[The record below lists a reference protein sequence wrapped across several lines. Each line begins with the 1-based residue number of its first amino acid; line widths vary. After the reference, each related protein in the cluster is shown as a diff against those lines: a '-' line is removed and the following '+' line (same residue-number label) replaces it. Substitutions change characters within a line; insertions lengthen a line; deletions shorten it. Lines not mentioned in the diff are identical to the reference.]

1 MIMARQDTALTV
13 IPSGKAVG
21 AEVIGVD
28 LSAGLDDADF
38 AAIESAFNAHSVL
51 CLRDQSA
58 EAAAFVAFAKRF
70 GAVEYIFL
78 EHYAH
83 PEHREI
89 MLVSNIQEEGRNIGH
104 ADAGRVWHTDMSYTD
119 TPPRATLLHAIDV
132 PQAEDRTLGDTL
144 FASATAAYDA
154 LPADMK
160 DRVAGLKAVHQVSGR
175 RRRTGTGTEDN
186 KFRDQQPDVIH
197 PVIRTHPVTGRKAIY
212 VSEGECIGILGMP
225 ETEALPL
232 IAELAQHVIRPEFQ
246 YRHQWR
252 VGDILIWDNPAV
264 QHLAVHDYEWPQHRR
279 LMHRITV
286 GGNAT
291 CE

>member
-1 MIMARQDTALTV
+1 MTIARQDTALTV

-28 LSAGLDDADF
+28 LSAHLDDAAF
-38 AAIESAFNAHSVL
+38 ATIESAFDDHSVL
-51 CLRDQSA
+51 CLRDQTIG
-58 EAAAFVAFAKRF
+58 AAAFVEFARRF
-70 GAVEYIFL
+70 GAVEYIYL
-78 EHYAH
+78 GHYAH
-83 PEHREI
+83 PQHREI
-89 MLVSNIQEEGRNIGH
+89 MLISNIQEEGRNIGH

-119 TPPRATLLHAIDV
+119 TPPRATLHAIEV
-132 PQAEDRTLGDTL
+132 PEAEDRTLGDTL

-154 LPADMK
+154 LPAEMK
-160 DRVAGLKAVHQVSGR
+160 ARVAGLRAVHQVSGR

-197 PVIRTHPVTGRKAIY
+197 PVVRTHPVTGRKAIY

-225 ETEALPL
+225 DAEALPL
-232 IAELAQHVIRPEFQ
+232 ITELARHVTRPEFQ

-252 VGDILIWDNPAV
+252 VGDVLIWDNPAV
-264 QHLAVHDYEWPQHRR
+264 QHLAVHDYEWPRHRR

-286 GGNAT
+286 GGSAT
-291 CE
+291 FE